1 MSKTVNISSPSQFSE
16 VLQGSKLVVA
26 DFYADWC
33 GPCQQVAPV
42 FEQLSHALSRPKL
55 VSFVKVNTDQ
65 QKEVAQAYRV
75 TSLPTFIIFRNGK
88 VAERVQGADPMK
100 LQAVVKKLSDEVE
113 NMGNSGGEASG
124 SGSGSGSNGGSWR
137 GAELPR
143 GYTDVTDQVELR
155 YCELLNVDPDTGG
168 VRVLFDTAK
177 PGALSGGKG
186 TAKDWVESDTDE
198 QMLLFI
204 PLQSMV
210 KLHTLQ
216 ITSLPPSDD
225 DEDGDEDVP
234 MRPRTIKLFTN
245 KPHNLGF
252 DEAEDLSATQE
263 FELSDEDWSAEGTA
277 NIPLRFVKFQNITSL
292 VLFVA
297 NGDGDGE
304 KTRLDRLRLIGE
316 TGEKREMGKLE
327 KIGDEPGE

>member
-1 MSKTVNISSPSQFSE
+1 MSKTVNISSPSQFSD
-16 VLQGSKLVVA
+16 VLKASKLVVA
-26 DFYADWC
+26 DF
-33 GPCQQVAPV
+33 APL
-42 FEQLSHALSRPKL
+42 FEQLSQTLSRPNL
-55 VSFVKVNTDQ
+55 VTFVKVNTDQ
-65 QKEVAQAYRV
+65 QKDVAQAYRV

-88 VAERVQGADPMK
+88 VADRVQGADPLK
-100 LQAVVKKLSDEVE
+100 LQSIVKKLSQEVE
-113 NMGNSGGEASG
+113 SIGNGGGGEA
-124 SGSGSGSNGGSWR
+124 SGSGSNGGSWR

-143 GYTDVTDQVELR
+143 GYTDITSEIELQR
-155 YCELLNVDPDTGG
+155 CELLNVDPDAGS

-177 PGALSGGKG
+177 PSALSGAKS
-186 TAKDWVESDTDE
+186 ASKDWVESDTDE
-198 QMLLFI
+198 QLLLFV
-204 PLQSMV
+204 PFQSML

-216 ITSLPPSDD
+216 ITSIPPKEDD
-225 DEDGDEDVP
+225 DDDEDVP

-263 FELSDEDWSAEGTA
+263 IQLSEKDWSAEGTA

-292 VLFVA
+292 VLFVVD
-297 NGDGDGE
+297 GDGDGE

-316 TGEKREMGKLE
+316 SGEKREMGKLE